1 MRDHTNHRRALR
13 GLLLAGVAV
22 SMAGAS
28 PALAQDAPPAQG
40 DPAADEQEDD
50 TEVVVTGIRETI
62 QTSIAAKRQE
72 DAIVDVLAAD
82 DIGDLPALSV
92 GQAIQTITG
101 ATTHREKGD
110 ASEIALRGLGPFLS
124 NATFNGRDAT
134 NGSGDRSVNF
144 GQFPSELINKITI
157 YKTQQANI
165 VEGGVAGT
173 IELETLRPLDFGR
186 SRVQFEIKGNYH
198 PYQDRIRGSGGTGSR
213 MTLSYVDQFE
223 LGGLGEVGISVGAQ
237 RSRTANPEETLAA
250 STTWVACN
258 ASITVLNG
266 NCTEASREQVA
277 AGTPFFLAPNAIT
290 FRQISE
296 QDERDAVFGAI
307 QWRPSSRFEV
317 NIDAQYSRRDFQED
331 RSDLNLSEGRY
342 GLRNP
347 TIADAGYVTRI
358 EGLTSVESTSSLLQR
373 DEEYLGGGIDLAW
386 KATDRLTVSTDLSY
400 SRTIRNERE
409 RSTRLRTDPFDI
421 FNVRTPVNN
430 QRVGYVYEVLPGN
443 FAPTI
448 TFDPRFDPNDHSL
461 FSDDARIRRDE
472 VERRNEIWAGRL
484 DLQYAV
490 PSGFLRTVEV
500 GGRYS
505 FLTYSDFDDRVEITQ
520 NDRNVDRDVNLLCRT
535 AFPQRDYLRGAEGNT
550 INSWATFDALC
561 LFREYLGT
569 EDPGGNAD
577 VRSVANRDVEE
588 RTLAG
593 YVMATYRSELGS
605 LPIRGNFGVRVVN
618 TRVKS
623 NGLRSD
629 LDVLTNPD
637 GTIRLVESG
646 DFETVTI
653 ESETTR
659 FLPSVNA
666 IFDLNPDLLARA
678 AVYRAMSR
686 PAPSSLGA
694 GRTIQLED
702 GASFTNVA
710 DAIRNINA
718 NGSPRLEPLMSWN
731 GDVALEWYPDRDS
744 IASVTLYYKQF
755 TGGFEPVVFDEPFVI
770 GGQAVTIPVTQTRN
784 SDDKSRIW
792 GLEVTLAHRFS
803 WLPAPFDGLGGK
815 VSYNFA
821 DSDFESEDIRLG
833 EVVDGVTGVVT
844 PGIIPPANISGYSRH
859 VVSAQL
865 YYETGPFS
873 LQGVYNYRS
882 NYYQDF
888 VGGNNQ
894 LRYVR
899 DNQTFDLRASLA
911 LNRNVT
917 VRFEALNI
925 FDEPKI
931 TDMPVQGSIRQY
943 HYYGSKYFLSARF
956 RL

>member
-1 MRDHTNHRRALR
+1 MREHTNHRRGLR

-22 SMAGAS
+22 SMAGVS
-28 PALAQDAPPAQG
+28 PALAQDAPPAQA

-173 IELETLRPLDFGR
+173 IELETLRPLDFNR

-223 LGGLGEVGISVGAQ
+223 LGGLGDIGISVGVQ
-237 RSRTANPEETLAA
+237 RSRTANPEETVAG
-250 STTWVACN
+250 SSTWVACN
-258 ASITVLNG
+258 ASITVANG
-266 NCTEASREQVA
+266 NCTEASRQQVA
-277 AGTPFFLAPNAIT
+277 AGTPFYLAPNAIT
-290 FRQISE
+290 WRQISE
-296 QDERDAVFGAI
+296 QDERDAAFAAI
-307 QWRPSSRFEV
+307 QWRPSDR
-317 NIDAQYSRRDFQED
+317 IDINLDVQYSRRDFAED
-331 RSDLNLSEGRY
+331 RSDFNMSEMRY

-347 TIADAGYVTRI
+347 VIADAGYLTRV
-358 EGLTSVESTSSLLQR
+358 EGLTSLESTSTLLER
-373 DEEYLGGGIDLAW
+373 DEEYLGGGLDIAW

-400 SRTIRNERE
+400 SRTIRSEIS

-448 TFDPRFDPNDHSL
+448 TLDPRFDLNDHRL
-461 FSDDARIRRDE
+461 YSDDARIRRDE

-484 DLQYAV
+484 DLQYV
-490 PSGFLRTVEV
+490 VDGGFLRTIEV

-505 FLTYSDFDDRVEITQ
+505 FLTYSDFDDSVEILQ
-520 NDRNVDRDVNLLCRT
+520 NDRNVDRDVNLQCRT
-535 AFPQRDYLRGAEGNT
+535 AFPQRDFLRGAEGNT
-550 INSWATFDALC
+550 ITSWATFDALC

-629 LDVLTNPD
+629 LDVITNPD
-637 GTIRLVESG
+637 GSIRLIESG

-659 FLPSVNA
+659 FLPSLNA

-678 AVYRAMSR
+678 AVYRALSR